1 MSDKKI
7 LRSAS
12 DLEQSRWA
20 DMVRD
25 PKAMKIILKK
35 TSDLLGRLGK
45 GHPISARAKEA
56 LNLINNGCAGE
67 MLSGRNLL
75 ILAAALAYFISPIDV
90 IPDCIAVIG
99 WLDDIYVINIAL
111 NAILPGRRKDED
123 AMDVNVVTSEA
134 VDSIA
139 AALPNNWEGSD
150 VYREL
155 EAMEKQVDE
164 LGDDTLR
171 MRLEEARNIV
181 ADPLRRVVFAG
192 GFSAGKSSLINR
204 LLGVDILPVSP
215 IPCTR
220 ALTTIT
226 YGEAPKIIV
235 ELKDGGY
242 RESTDLSLLKDDA
255 AMEEAKEITVLL
267 PNEMLKRGLTLVDT
281 CGLEYSDFDE
291 RAFSELP
298 HAAAL
303 VFVKSLIIGGVNEAE
318 ARFCTDAIN
327 SLTSDHIIIALN
339 KTDEIP
345 EQHRAQ
351 AETEVRKFFVDKGL
365 INIQTIPTCSLP
377 EVTDAGVEAL
387 RAELIKRASSSM
399 QSDHQ
404 RMVQEQFT
412 LLGKLVNQGKAARA
426 ELARLSAEEQAKAK
440 LQAAKYVEQRINH
453 LEQLALKAN
462 NRFEAALHIFISENL
477 LPNVTQL
484 ANRLPLNNQYASSI
498 THMMRDSLATYIKK
512 EVNDIAAYFD
522 TEWKAYSENNIKI
535 FTANLAPE
543 LPPMN
548 DEMLNKIGRYLLP
561 GASLAAFFTMSTVGW
576 LLGPALPL
584 LVLHKMGIGEKL
596 VGLWKEFGSSAKTRT
611 EFINAIKNEINN
623 VERDICYSI
632 RTEVISPI
640 VEKQIESLRKSIV

>member
-7 LRSAS
+7 PRSAS

-20 DMVRD
+20 DMVRE
-25 PKAMKIILKK
+25 PKAMKKVLKK
-35 TSDLLGRLGK
+35 SSDLVGRLGK
-45 GHPISARAKEA
+45 GHPIAARAKEA
-56 LNLINNGCAGE
+56 IHLVNNGCAGE

-75 ILAAALAYFISPIDV
+75 IMAAALAYFISPIDV
-90 IPDCIAVIG
+90 IPDFIPVIG
-99 WLDDIYVINIAL
+99 WLDDIGVIGMAL
-111 NAILPGRRKDED
+111 SAILPGRRKDED

-150 VYREL
+150 VSREL

-171 MRLEEARNIV
+171 IRLEEARNIV

-220 ALTTIT
+220 ALTTIM
-226 YGEAPKIIV
+226 YGTEAHVSI
-235 ELKDGGY
+235 EQKDGSIIETKELSILRNDEAMINA
-242 RESTDLSLLKDDA
+242 REIVVS
-255 AMEEAKEITVLL
+255 L
-267 PNEMLKRGLTLVDT
+267 PNEMLRNGLTLVDT
-281 CGLEYSDFDE
+281 CGLEHSGFNE
-291 RAFSELP
+291 REFSELP

-303 VFVKSLIIGGVNEAE
+303 VFVKSLSIGGVNEAE
-318 ARFCTDAIN
+318 AKFCTDATN

-339 KTDEIP
+339 KTDEIT
-345 EQHRAQ
+345 EEHRDQ
-351 AETEVRKFFVDKGL
+351 AEIEVRKFFVDKGL

-377 EVTDAGVEAL
+377 EVKDAGVETL
-387 RAELIKRASSSM
+387 RAELIKRAASSM

-404 RMVQEQFT
+404 RVVQEQISA
-412 LLGKLVNQGKAARA
+412 LSKQISQGKAARA
-426 ELARLSAEEQAKAK
+426 ELDRLSAEELAKAK
-440 LQAAKYVEQRINH
+440 VQAAEYIERRIYH
-453 LEQLALKAN
+453 IEQLALKAN
-462 NRFEAALHIFISENL
+462 NRFEAALHIFICENL

-484 ANRLPLNNQYASSI
+484 ANRLPLNDQYASSI
-498 THMMRDSLATYIKK
+498 TSMMRDSLAIYIKK
-512 EVNDIAAYFD
+512 EVSDIAAYFD
-522 TEWKAYSENNIKI
+522 TEWKAYSENDIKI

-561 GASLAAFFTMSTVGW
+561 GASLAAFFTMSTFGW
-576 LLGPALPL
+576 LFGPALPL

-596 VGLWKEFGSSAKTRT
+596 VGLWKDFGPSAKTRA

-640 VEKQIESLRKSIV
+640 VEKQIESLRKSIA